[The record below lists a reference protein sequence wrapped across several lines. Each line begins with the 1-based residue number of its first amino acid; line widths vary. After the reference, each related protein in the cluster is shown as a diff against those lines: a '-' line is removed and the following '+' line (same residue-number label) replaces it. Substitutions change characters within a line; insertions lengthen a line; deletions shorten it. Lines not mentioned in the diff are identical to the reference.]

1 MEKRIRLIIIDDDF
15 NDSEKMISLVKSAG
29 FGVRSEKAEDEED
42 LNELLA
48 SHDPE
53 LILCTIDG
61 MPELSLEQTIAC
73 VQAGNKSVPVIA
85 IDNDGSK
92 STVECMVA
100 GAADKVNKADQEHLK
115 QVVLRTAL
123 NQFEHEEL
131 IKARESLKEAEVR
144 CKTLLNSSKDAI
156 AYVHDGMHIYAN
168 DSYLELFGY
177 ESWDDLEGMPILD
190 LVGSDDQSKFKE
202 FLRAYDKSSDPN
214 QDLDLKLTPL
224 EEEVFEANMEFSQ
237 ASIDGEHCTQVII
250 RSRENSKE
258 LQEQIDYLSQRDL
271 LTGLY
276 NRPTFMTRLTEALE
290 QAHGGEGNSVVMHLE
305 LDNFDSIRQELG
317 INAGDKLLTEAGKLF
332 MEKIGDENMIARFE
346 GDSFTILS
354 PHFEGAALDALTN
367 TLLTGVADHSFD
379 LDGKSVSCTASIGA
393 TIIDEEAPD
402 DNEVIS
408 RANKAFE
415 EATGAGGNKV
425 VIYKPKAGE
434 MTQKQVDTEW
444 ANKIKAALTSDRLK
458 LLYQPVV
465 SLHGDP
471 GERYEVFVRLI
482 DEQGEAVS
490 PAEFMESAE
499 RSGIASALDRWVTLN
514 AIRALQERRKAGKQA
529 IFFIKLTAG
538 SLQDESI
545 PGWIKDQ
552 ITQHQ
557 VPPECFVFELKEKT
571 AVSYLNQAKNLVK
584 ILHEIEAE
592 FTLDGFGSGE
602 NPFQILTHL
611 PADYLKID
619 GHFMENLAGS
629 PENQSTIKGLTDK
642 AHTLSKLT
650 IAQRVDDA
658 NALSVLWGMGVNFIQ
673 GNFLCPPSETA
684 DYDFSSMGG

>member
-42 LNELLA
+42 LNELLL

-190 LVGSDDQSKFKE
+190 LVGSDDQGKFKD
-202 FLRAYDKSSDPN
+202 FLRAYDKSSAPN

-332 MEKIGDENMIARFE
+332 MEKIGEENMIARFE

-379 LDGKSVSCTASIGA
+379 LDGKSISCTASIGA
-393 TIIDEEAPD
+393 TIIDEESPD

-415 EATGAGGNKV
+415 EAAGAGGNKV

-444 ANKIKAALTSDRLK
+444 ANKIKAALTSNRLK

-514 AIRALQERRKAGKQA
+514 AIKALQERRKAGKQA

-619 GHFMENLAGS
+619 GHFMENLAAS

>member
-15 NDSEKMISLVKSAG
+15 NDSEKMISIVKSAG
-29 FGVRSEKAEDEED
+29 FGVRAEKAEDEED
-42 LNELLA
+42 LNELLV
-48 SHDPE
+48 SHDPDI
-53 LILCTIDG
+53 ILCTLG

-73 VQAGNKSVPVIA
+73 IQEADKSVPVIA
-85 IDNDGSK
+85 IDNDGSAN
-92 STVECMVA
+92 TVECMSA
-100 GAADKVNKADQEHLK
+100 GATDKVNKSDQEHLK
-115 QVVLRTAL
+115 QVVLRTARTH
-123 NQFEHEEL
+123 FEHEEL
-131 IKARESLKEAEVR
+131 THAREALKEAEVR

-190 LVGSDDQSKFKE
+190 LVESEDQGKFKD
-202 FLRAYDKSSDPN
+202 FLRAYDKGDDPN
-214 QDLDLKLTPL
+214 QDLDLKLTPQ
-224 EEEVFEANMEFSQ
+224 EEDPFEANMEFSQ
-237 ASIDGEHCTQVII
+237 ASIDGEHCTQVVI
-250 RSRENSKE
+250 RSRADSKE

-276 NRPTFMTRLTEALE
+276 NRPTFMNRLSECLE
-290 QAHGGEGNSVVMHLE
+290 QAHGGLGNSVLMHLE
-305 LDNFDSIRQELG
+305 LDNFDKLRQELG
-317 INAGDKLLTEAGKLF
+317 INAGDKLLTAVGKLF
-332 MEKIGDENMIARFE
+332 MENIGEENMIARFE

-354 PHFEGAALDALTN
+354 PHYEDTALEALAT
-367 TLLTGVADHSFD
+367 TLLTSVADHSFD
-379 LDGKSVSCTASIGA
+379 LDGKSISCTVSIGA
-393 TIIDEEAPD
+393 TNIDENAPD
-402 DNEVIS
+402 DNEVIA
-408 RANKAFE
+408 RANRAYE
-415 EATGAGGNKV
+415 EASSSGGNKLNV
-425 VIYKPKAGE
+425 YKPKAGE
-434 MTQKQVDTEW
+434 MTQKQIDSEW
-444 ANKIKAALTSDRLK
+444 ANKIKLALTSDRLK
-458 LLYQPVV
+458 LLFQPVV

-514 AIRALQERRKAGKQA
+514 AIKAMEERRKQGKQA

-552 ITQHQ
+552 IAQHQ
-557 VPPECFVFELKEKT
+557 VPPECFVFELKEQT
-571 AVSYLNQAKNLVK
+571 AVSYLNQAKSLVK

-592 FTLDGFGSGE
+592 FTLDGFGTGT
-602 NPFQILTHL
+602 NPFQILSHL
-611 PADYLKID
+611 NADYLKVD
-619 GHFMENLAGS
+619 GSFMENLATS
-629 PENQSTIKGLTDK
+629 PENQATIKGLTEK